1 MSIYNQTDI
10 ESAKDLQFG
19 TKKQSKVYQGQKLG
33 ILGRMMKFF
42 AGVST
47 QKCGM
52 VAGSMGLFALA
63 RIGICGIVNA
73 HGYHSQKEYYCLQY
87 LSKILKYH

>member
-10 ESAKDLQFG
+10 ESAKNLQFG

-47 QKCGM
+47 QKCSM

>member
-10 ESAKDLQFG
+10 ESAKNLQFG
-19 TKKQSKVYQGQKLG
+19 AKKQPKVYQGQKLG

-52 VAGSMGLFALA
+52 VADSMRLFAGT

-73 HGYHSQKEYYCLQY
+73 HG
-87 LSKILKYH
+87 